1 MSPQTINTGMHKIT
15 FYYDIVCPYAYI
27 ASQRIEA
34 LAARSGATVDW
45 TPVLLGGI
53 YKSIE
58 APQVPS
64 STWSA
69 AKARLGA
76 LDLHRQA
83 RYHRV
88 PLRFPTTHP
97 RRTVSAMRLLVGA
110 SGPARVALSHALY
123 QAYWVEGLD
132 ISDRS
137 VLNAIAINHGVDPAC
152 IDSPRA
158 RAALFKT
165 TEQAVAAGAFGVPSM
180 VVDGVL
186 WWGQDRLNLVERAI
200 SGRRPPESP
209 SLSRGGSLRF
219 FHDFSSPFSYL
230 ASTQIARI
238 AARNG
243 VEVEWLPILLG
254 GLFRSIGTPDVPLL
268 TMSAAKQAYVRRDL
282 SDWADW
288 WGVPFSFPTT
298 FPVRTVLPLRI
309 SIAEPAATPHLY
321 RALWAEDRDIGS
333 PEVVTAVLTEAGLDA
348 AALIRQASDP
358 DVKAALRA
366 NTEAAE
372 TAGVCGVP
380 TVEVGGELIWGQDR
394 LEQVDA
400 ALSGLWST
408 LP

>member
-1 MSPQTINTGMHKIT
+1 MHKIT

-53 YKSIE
+53 YKSIA

-64 STWSA
+64 TTWSA

-83 RYHRV
+83 SYHRV
-88 PLRFPTTHP
+88 SIRFPTAHP

-123 QAYWVEGLD
+123 RAYWVEGAD
-132 ISDRS
+132 ISDRA
-137 VLNAIAINHGVDPAC
+137 VLDGIARSHGVDPAC
-152 IDSPRA
+152 IDSPQV
-158 RAALFKT
+158 RAALFET
-165 TEQAVAAGAFGVPSM
+165 TEKAVAAGAFGVPSM

-186 WWGQDRLNLVERAI
+186 WWGQDRLNLVERALT
-200 SGRRPPESP
+200 GQRPPESP
-209 SLSRGGSLRF
+209 SPSRGGSLRF

-238 AARNG
+238 AARHG
-243 VEVEWLPILLG
+243 AQVEWMPILLG

-298 FPVRTVLPLRI
+298 FPVRTVLPLRV
-309 SIAEPAATPHLY
+309 SIAEPAAIPHLY

-333 PEVVTAVLTEAGLDA
+333 PEVVAAVLTEAGLDA
-348 AALIRQASDP
+348 AVLIRQASDP
-358 DVKAALRA
+358 NVKAVLRA

-372 TAGVCGVP
+372 AAGVCGVP
-380 TVEVGGELIWGQDR
+380 TVELGGALIWGQDR

-400 ALSGLWST
+400 ALSGAWSIN
-408 LP
+408 P